1 MPGQVSYLSS
11 YGGGW
16 DSPKINDGIWYQFG
30 NDLKPK
36 GSAYWWMGPKTIISE
51 EPYYIGLDE
60 QYECYVV
67 DNCNLSP
74 GDLADRLGL
83 NYNSETEHDGAVYK
97 HYTVR
102 FGNINQV
109 WSIRQ
114 SYRSGGWSATN
125 WIQREWYL
133 RGMVPWW
140 YHNLGWKVNIE
151 TAGGFNAGSNCGFYD
166 LSLPTN

>member
-1 MPGQVSYLSS
+1 
-11 YGGGW
+11 
-16 DSPKINDGIWYQFG
+16 
-30 NDLKPK
+30 
-36 GSAYWWMGPKTIISE
+36 MGPKTIISE